1 MAHCKAIFCKQAW
14 VNRLYK
20 VYILKARLIE
30 YLTELQGI
38 SRSPNMQSSDISSIG
53 LAAIALGSN
62 LGNSLEI
69 VESALQSLAR
79 KPDLNLVAVSRWY
92 KTIAIGPPQPDYING
107 CALVEMRSPSKDAA
121 TGAAPQALLDILF
134 EIEQQFG
141 RERTQHWGPRTLDLD
156 LLLYDAIVL
165 HTATLTL
172 PHPRM
177 TERAFVLVP
186 LAEILPDWVE
196 PITGLTIRRLRNQV
210 DCTGVSLLSS

>member
-1 MAHCKAIFCKQAW
+1 
-14 VNRLYK
+14 
-20 VYILKARLIE
+20 
-30 YLTELQGI
+30 
-38 SRSPNMQSSDISSIG
+38 MQSSDASSIG

-79 KPDLNLVAVSRWY
+79 QPDLNLIAVSRWY

-107 CALVEMRSPSKDAA
+107 CALVEMRSQFNGVKDS
-121 TGAAPQALLDILF
+121 APQALLNLLF
-134 EIEQQFG
+134 EIERQFG

-156 LLLYDAIVL
+156 LLLYNSVVL

-177 TERAFVLVP
+177 AERAFVLIP
-186 LAEILPDWVE
+186 LAEILPDWVD
-196 PITGLTIRRLRNQV
+196 PMTGCTVRQLRDQV

>member
-1 MAHCKAIFCKQAW
+1 
-14 VNRLYK
+14 
-20 VYILKARLIE
+20 
-30 YLTELQGI
+30 
-38 SRSPNMQSSDISSIG
+38 MQSSDASSIG

-79 KPDLNLVAVSRWY
+79 QPDLNLIAVSRWY

-107 CALVEMRSPSKDAA
+107 CALVEMRSQFNGVKDS
-121 TGAAPQALLDILF
+121 APQALLNLLF

-156 LLLYDAIVL
+156 LLLYNSVVL

-177 TERAFVLVP
+177 AERAFVLIP
-186 LAEILPDWVE
+186 LAEILPDWVD
-196 PITGLTIRRLRNQV
+196 PMTGCTVRQLRDQV